1 MTTIAYRN
9 GILAADTGVYSNGF
23 CEARVSKI
31 RKLTTGIV
39 GSSGNAAHF
48 QAFWIWI
55 NAGCTEQYV
64 PKLDKEDS
72 FDGVYIQLS
81 SSGPEITIY
90 DRFMVGISV
99 HSTEFYALG
108 TGREIAMGAMAMG
121 AAPAEAIRIA
131 CRFDT
136 HSIEPI
142 ETVSLSEDQ

>member
-31 RKLTTGIV
+31 RKVLAGLV
-39 GSSGNAAHF
+39 GSSGNASHF
-48 QAFWIWI
+48 KQFYTWVAT
-55 NAGCTEQYV
+55 NSERDR
-64 PKLDKEDS
+64 PKLDREDS
-72 FDGVYIQLS
+72 FDGIHVKPDGSIF
-81 SSGPEITIY
+81 IY
-90 DRFMVGISV
+90 DRFMVAIPI
-99 HSTEFYALG
+99 HNTEFYALG
-108 TGREIAMGAMAMG
+108 SGREIAMGAMAMG

-142 ETVSLSEDQ
+142 ETVSLSED